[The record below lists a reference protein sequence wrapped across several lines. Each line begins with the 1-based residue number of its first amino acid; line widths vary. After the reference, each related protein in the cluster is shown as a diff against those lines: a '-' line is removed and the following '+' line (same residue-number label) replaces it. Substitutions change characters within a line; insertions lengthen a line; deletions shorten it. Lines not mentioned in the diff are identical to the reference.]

1 MEGLFLIAAFTVVS
15 AVGEVIAVGIG
26 LLSDKMMPSLSL
38 LAFFLC
44 SAVAIGVA
52 WPIAVRL
59 TQKAS

>member
-15 AVGEVIAVGIG
+15 AIGEAFVIGIG
-26 LLSDKMMPSLSL
+26 LLSDRLIPSLSL
-38 LAFFLC
+38 LIFFIC
-44 SAVAIGVA
+44 SAVVIGVA